1 MFVRFA
7 RHGLLRSTDVA
18 AVDYSDPAAR
28 ARRSDELDRTL
39 PTSVAGSPA
48 GDDSGYRGVM
58 RGIDLMREQDLEGYG
73 KLLLARGVVISAD
86 EPAKRKHDAPAQPSA
101 AEAERPPPQQR
112 RLDAAAAAASG
123 TAAAPASAAPP
134 AQARPARAARAK
146 PTDFACRI
154 CRKSNPAPTPTG
166 CACRGRD
173 GLAHFE
179 CLAAEA
185 AALEGVHGSSV
196 WWVCRRCGNDHT
208 RRTHENLAQRFAYLT
223 LSDPDDSDRKYTAA
237 WNRAKAL
244 FNRGHF
250 GEAQAM
256 VEAACAVLTQGRDAA
271 AAGQAAD
278 QPSASGGAHGPQGP
292 GNAAQLTMPAASAV
306 VPPPPPPTA
315 SNHPAPRSQP
325 TGAEPTAEPR
335 RKAAAAAAAAQ
346 GPEAAAQ
353 QTTADDV
360 RPKRKATPAAE
371 LTPTPTPTRAPP
383 AAGRTAR
390 GQPAPRR
397 PAAAAAKPAAPKREP
412 KQEKRTGGVAKNTPA
427 RSGVAKTQ
435 PKKSK
440 YVYVTWHQGMWRAG
454 LWHNGEWVY
463 LQHHD
468 SERAAANAADRFLR
482 RHGRANDTNFDRQG
496 NLRARPRD
504 PSKSSKYRGVK
515 RDKRTG
521 NWSVSIKV
529 DGRLEHKGVFA
540 VEEDAAREWD
550 RWAKPLGRELN
561 FPP

>member
-39 PTSVAGSPA
+39 PTSVADSPA
-48 GDDSGYRGVM
+48 GADSGYRGVT
-58 RGIDLMREQDLEGYG
+58 RGIDLMREQDREGYG
-73 KLLLARGVVISAD
+73 KLLSARGVVISAD
-86 EPAKRKHDAPAQPSA
+86 EPAKRKLDAPAAQPSA
-101 AEAERPPPQQR
+101 AEAELRPPQLR
-112 RLDAAAAAASG
+112 RLDAAAASG
-123 TAAAPASAAPP
+123 PAAAPPSAAPP

-173 GLAHFE
+173 ALAHFE

-185 AALEGVHGSSV
+185 AAREGVHGSSV

-208 RRTHENLAQRFAYLT
+208 RRTHEDLAQRFAYLT

-237 WNRAKAL
+237 WNHAKAL
-244 FNRGHF
+244 FSRGHF
-250 GEAQAM
+250 DEAQAI

-292 GNAAQLTMPAASAV
+292 GNAAQRTMQAASAV
-306 VPPPPPPTA
+306 GPPPTPPTA
-315 SNHPAPRSQP
+315 ANHPAPRSQP

-335 RKAAAAAAAAQ
+335 RKAPAAAQ

-371 LTPTPTPTRAPP
+371 PTPTPTPTRAPP

-427 RSGVAKTQ
+427 RRGVAKTQ

-482 RHGRANDTNFDRQG
+482 RNGRANDTNFDRQG

-550 RWAKPLGRELN
+550 RWAGPLGRELN